1 MDIITEFI
9 GGLPDAILEVR
20 DMPVSLVMLP
30 VIGSNPPTGGSDSG
44 FTMSFEFNGLSRSGV
59 LCGEDFIRY
68 RPFKDSPEEI
78 LVEEEFDWGALWK
91 NVGIGLGVVTL
102 VTGAVAYCATIAFTG
117 GASAVFAPYVM
128 GGLTAVGG
136 SWLVVSQAEKD
147 YARGEVSGT
156 MTYINSALAGSAHGA
171 IAGYAF
177 CMAPYAAP
185 ALLYGTGA
193 GYAGS
198 MVGLSEEMMISL
210 AETALYAVNFSN
222 IVVQGSDMVE
232 STTGKNALRDA
243 LGDDLYRMVGQISET
258 GAAVTVIA
266 GLSNPDYYVKNNQAA
281 HFEQVPRTGEGGTST
296 SLRDLMTPEETA
308 RYDAYW
314 NNVADDMLKSNINSY
329 RQAILNGDI
338 TKPTGGKINSKV
350 VTAAIDTNTGD
361 IYYGISG
368 MNNNPTR
375 NAINPQMQ
383 AILDSVDGTMTNYPL
398 ENCGEFNAINN
409 ALNNGVE
416 INALRVYSINRVGG
430 NYKAPCI
437 NCQNLYG
444 NIVYFTE

>member
-1 MDIITEFI
+1 MDIITEFV
-9 GGLPDAILEVR
+9 GGLPDAILEVW
-20 DMPVSLVMLP
+20 DMPVQRNMPVSVVMLP

-78 LVEEEFDWGALWK
+78 LVEEEFDWGALWG
-91 NVGIGLGVVTL
+91 NVAIGLGVVT
-102 VTGAVAYCATIAFTG
+102 AVVGGVVYCASIAFTG

-147 YARGEVSGT
+147 YARGEVSSWT
-156 MTYINSALAGSAHGA
+156 TYANSALAGSAHGA

-210 AETALYAVNFSN
+210 TETALYALNFSN

-266 GLSNPDYYVKNNQAA
+266 GLSNPYYYVKNNQAA
-281 HFEQVPRTGEGGTST
+281 HFEQVPRADGLVTNRIPDNNSTTGHIFRDAEGHIPDTPENRALLENIANDAENFRGIDKYGNEWYTKILENGREVWVESRNGNIFEGGINEIPKS
-296 SLRDLMTPEETA
+296 
-308 RYDAYW
+308 W
-314 NNVADDMLKSNINSY
+314 N
-329 RQAILNGDI
+329 
-338 TKPTGGKINSKV
+338 P
-350 VTAAIDTNTGD
+350 NTGLKK
-361 IYYGISG
+361 
-368 MNNNPTR
+368 
-375 NAINPQMQ
+375 Q
-383 AILDSVDGTMTNYPL
+383 
-398 ENCGEFNAINN
+398 
-409 ALNNGVE
+409 
-416 INALRVYSINRVGG
+416 
-430 NYKAPCI
+430 
-437 NCQNLYG
+437 
-444 NIVYFTE
+444 

>member
-1 MDIITEFI
+1 MDIITEFV
-9 GGLPDAILEVR
+9 GGLPDAILEVW
-20 DMPVSLVMLP
+20 DMPVQRNMPVSVVMLP

-78 LVEEEFDWGALWK
+78 LVEEEFDWGALWG
-91 NVGIGLGVVTL
+91 NVAIGLGVVT
-102 VTGAVAYCATIAFTG
+102 AVVGGVVYCASIAFTG

-147 YARGEVSGT
+147 YARGEVSSWT
-156 MTYINSALAGSAHGA
+156 TYANSALAGSAHGA

-210 AETALYAVNFSN
+210 TETALYALNFSN

-243 LGDDLYRMVGQISET
+243 LGDDLYRMVGQVSET

-266 GLSNPDYYVKNNQAA
+266 GLSNPDYYVKNNQVA
-281 HFEQVPRTGEGGTST
+281 HFEQVPQAGDTATVNGFDTTINAGKQGKHIIGNNNFIEGRSVFNGTVDDAQRLVDKFSGTGEWIGANKERVNFGEIIGQYVNPATNEGVDTTVGIIHYSKTGTH
-296 SLRDLMTPEETA
+296 
-308 RYDAYW
+308 
-314 NNVADDMLKSNINSY
+314 
-329 RQAILNGDI
+329 
-338 TKPTGGKINSKV
+338 
-350 VTAAIDTNTGD
+350 
-361 IYYGISG
+361 
-368 MNNNPTR
+368 
-375 NAINPQMQ
+375 
-383 AILDSVDGTMTNYPL
+383 
-398 ENCGEFNAINN
+398 
-409 ALNNGVE
+409 
-416 INALRVYSINRVGG
+416 
-430 NYKAPCI
+430 
-437 NCQNLYG
+437 
-444 NIVYFTE
+444 IVPAQPVH